1 MGRPF
6 RWGCLSTA
14 KIARE
19 QVLPA
24 IARSE
29 TGVLH
34 AISSR
39 DAGRA
44 QVAARRFGAARW
56 YDSHEALLSDPDVD
70 GVYIPLPTSHH
81 TEWSVRAA
89 EAGKHVL
96 CEKPIA
102 LKASDIDRIAAAGR
116 DNNVVIS
123 EAYMVWY
130 HPQWHKVR
138 ALIQDGTIGRLRQ
151 VTGGFSFHNVDPAN
165 TRNQLEAG
173 GGALPDIGVYPVIT
187 TLMSTGAEP
196 LRVEAQVE
204 FSPEFKT
211 DIYARATVRFEGFN
225 LNFHVSTQMALHQS
239 MRFLG
244 ETGWIDVRTPFNAG
258 EYGEAEVVVYDQANI
273 QRQMFRFTG
282 ARQYE
287 LQVDAFARACGG
299 GGAGVVPLSLSRQVQ
314 EIIDQ
319 IYAAG
324 LSGTGQSSS

>member
-1 MGRPF
+1 MTKLF

-24 IARSE
+24 ITRSE

-44 QVAARRFGAARW
+44 QVAAERFGAARW
-56 YDSHEALLSDPDVD
+56 YDSHEALLADPEVD

-81 TEWSVRAA
+81 TDWAIRAA

-102 LKASDIDRIAAAGR
+102 LKAADIDLIEAAGAAN
-116 DNNVVIS
+116 DVLIS

-138 ALIQDGTIGRLRQ
+138 ALIDGGAIGRLRH
-151 VTGGFSFHNVDPAN
+151 VTGGFSFFNVDPDN

-187 TLMSTGAEP
+187 TLMSTGAKP
-196 LRVEAQVE
+196 FGVEAQVE
-204 FSPEFKT
+204 YSPVFGT
-211 DIYARATVRFEGFN
+211 DIYAQAVVRFEGFN
-225 LNFHVSTQMALHQS
+225 LSFHVSTQMALHQS
-239 MRFLG
+239 MRFFG
-244 ETGWIDVRTPFNAG
+244 EAGWIDVRAPFNAG
-258 EYGEAEVVVYDQANI
+258 DYGAAEVVVYDQSNSEK
-273 QRQMFRFTG
+273 QMFRFT
-282 ARQYE
+282 RVQQYE
-287 LQVDAFARACGG
+287 QQVDAFARTCLGDRS
-299 GGAGVVPLSLSRQVQ
+299 GVVPLSLSRQVQ
-314 EIIDQ
+314 EVIDQ
-319 IYAAG
+319 IYVAG
-324 LSGTGQSSS
+324 A